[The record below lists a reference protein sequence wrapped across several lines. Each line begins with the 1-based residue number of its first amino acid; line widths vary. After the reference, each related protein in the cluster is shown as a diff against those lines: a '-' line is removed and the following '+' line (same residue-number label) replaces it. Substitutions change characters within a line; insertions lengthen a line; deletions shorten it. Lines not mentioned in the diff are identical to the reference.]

1 MQLLPKITKGVLQG
15 SILGP
20 VIFNIFLNDI
30 FYFIEK
36 GKLFNYADD
45 NTLSFSHP
53 DFATLLTVLEQ
64 ESRVLIDWVSR
75 NCIKANPEK
84 VQAFAVGEKTFV
96 EKPTF
101 KIGET
106 EIECE
111 KTVKRLGLEID
122 YLLTFDTQDLV

>member
-1 MQLLPKITKGVLQG
+1 MFHRVLFF
-15 SILGP
+15 S
-20 VIFNIFLNDI
+20 IFLNDI

-53 DFATLLTVLEQ
+53 DFVTMLTVLEQ
-64 ESRVLIDWVSR
+64 ESHVFIDWFSR
-75 NCIKANPEK
+75 NRMKANQDRF
-84 VQAFAVGEKTFV
+84 QAFAVGEKTFG

-111 KTVKRLGLEID
+111 ETVK
-122 YLLTFDTQDLV
+122 T

>member
-1 MQLLPKITKGVLQG
+1 M
-15 SILGP
+15 GP
-20 VIFNIFLNDI
+20 LIFNIFLNDI

-36 GKLFNYADD
+36 GKLLNYADD

-53 DFATLLTVLEQ
+53 DFVTLLTVLEQ
-64 ESRVLIDWVSR
+64 ESRVLIDWFSR
-75 NCIKANPEK
+75 NCMKANPENF
-84 VQAFAVGEKTFV
+84 QAFAVGERTYG

-111 KTVKRLGLEID
+111 KTVKLLGVEITTS
-122 YLLTFDTQDLV
+122 YLSTHKCQTCVKKHLSR